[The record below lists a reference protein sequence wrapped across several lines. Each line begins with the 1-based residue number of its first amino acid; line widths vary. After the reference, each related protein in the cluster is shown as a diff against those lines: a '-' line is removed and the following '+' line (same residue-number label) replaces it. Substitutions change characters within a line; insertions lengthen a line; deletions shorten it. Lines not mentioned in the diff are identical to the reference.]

1 MGKGRQCSESCL
13 EYILAEATRHYR
25 DTPNGPPPAVAV
37 EAVGFRVGRQLAE
50 RYTRDRQR
58 LAEQL
63 ELMKFIC
70 RDFWTEVFR
79 KQVDGLRTNH
89 KGTFVLKDN
98 AFKWLLKLSAASAED
113 SHTTL
118 DVAREQLVFPCAL
131 LRGALAQLGVEAT
144 VTADPS
150 NLPVVDFTIFIKQ
163 RTSQDVSPPPAP
175 YP

>member
-25 DTPNGPPPAVAV
+25 DNPHGPPPDAAM
-37 EAVGFRVGRQLAE
+37 EALGFRVGRQLAE

-98 AFKWLLKLSAASAED
+98 AFRWLLKLSAAAED
-113 SHTTL
+113 HKGAL

-163 RTSQDVSPPPAP
+163 RAPQDVASPPA